1 VTGWQPLAFDWEML
15 PDWLVNQLEELARA
29 GPYGEGR
36 VNIGLGFDALYIPK
50 ESVVSLFER
59 ARAAGVKLITMHY
72 ARGPIFGKS
81 ILLSCFPR

>member
-1 VTGWQPLAFDWEML
+1 ML

-50 ESVVSLFER
+50 ESVVGLFER

-72 ARGPIFGKS
+72 ARGPIFGKLMPF
-81 ILLSCFPR
+81 ILFPKIS